1 MKIQGSTFAEIYEQL
16 IKSIYLNPEYISS
29 PRGMKIKEQ
38 TNLEITLT
46 DPTSNLFTNVHRSPN
61 PNYLYPE
68 LLWYFLGRN
77 DLDFISNYSK
87 FWNKLTNDGIL
98 NSAYGNLLFTQKNE
112 HGYSEYGWALES
124 LINDKD
130 SRQSIL
136 RFNKPVHSYKGN
148 KDFVC
153 TLNGIFNIRNNK
165 LNFTTTMRSQDVW
178 FGITYDMP
186 FFTIL
191 MQQVLLHLQE
201 YYPDLTLGK
210 YVHYVLS
217 EHIYEKDFNNIEQM
231 LLHPFIPDSTPL
243 VKYNLI
249 DKYCKP
255 SDKLL
260 YALNT
265 RNVLLPEY
273 TNDDLI
279 NNIIKYLKIK

>member
-1 MKIQGSTFAEIYEQL
+1 MKIQGSTFAAIYEQIL
-16 IKSIYLNPEYISS
+16 RNIYLNPEYISS

-46 DPTSNLFTNVHRSPN
+46 DPTSNLFINKYRSPKL
-61 PNYLYPE
+61 NYLYPE

-87 FWNKLTNDGIL
+87 FWNKLTNTGTL
-98 NSAYGNLLFTQKNE
+98 NSAYGYLLFTQKNE
-112 HGYSEYGWALES
+112 HGYSEYTWALES

-136 RFNKPVHSYKGN
+136 RFNKPAHSYKGN
-148 KDFVC
+148 RDFVC

-178 FGITYDMP
+178 FGIIYDMP

-191 MQQVLLHLQE
+191 MQQMLSHLQE
-201 YYPDLTLGK
+201 YYPELTLGK

-217 EHIYEKDFNNIEQM
+217 EHIYEKDFSNIEQM
-231 LLHPFIPDSTPL
+231 LQYPFISDSTPL
-243 VKYNLI
+243 LNYNLI
-249 DKYCKP
+249 DKYGKP
-255 SDKLL
+255 SNKLE
-260 YALNT
+260 Y
-265 RNVLLPEY
+265 VLGELECLFPDY
-273 TNDDLI
+273 TCDDLI
-279 NNIIKYLKIK
+279 NKMIKFSRLK